1 MNEKLEYLENKSRQ
15 NNIRIYRVREGAE
28 GDDAVGFIKSVL
40 VEKLEIPA
48 DMIHIVAAHR
58 SPIQKPAREDATPRS
73 FVVRFLQWNIRQ
85 KVLQAAW
92 SKKEVKVGEDR
103 IYFSQDFSSKIQK
116 ERSGYASIRRQLKEK
131 NVKSHIIYPARLR
144 VFGDGGSVTYNT
156 LEDAEAHL
164 QEQGIL
170 STTNP
175 RPHHALV
182 HAAEAQSKPFQKTHN

>member
-1 MNEKLEYLENKSRQ
+1 M
-15 NNIRIYRVREGAE
+15 
-28 GDDAVGFIKSVL
+28 L

-48 DMIHIVAAHR
+48 DTIQIVAAHR
-58 SPIQKPAREDATPRS
+58 SPTQKPAREDATPRS
-73 FVVRFLQWNIRQ
+73 FVVCFLQWNIRQ

-92 SKKEVKVGEDR
+92 SKKEVKVGDDR

-156 LEDAEAHL
+156 LEDAETQL

-170 STTNP
+170 SSTNP
-175 RPHHALV
+175 KPQ
-182 HAAEAQSKPFQKTHN
+182 AASCAGARSGGSTQAIPENA